1 MSDKKPDWQTPKHDP
16 DKPSGAKKRADI
28 WSRGPKDTPEQ
39 GKDRFNFTENFS
51 EFDEA
56 RGRKS
61 PRREPQRP
69 AMSGKK
75 RLFFFFIALAIGYF
89 ILKVLNPDISI
100 FDTPYGVKS
109 LVIIVLF
116 GGSMAYFSRAS
127 KSAVLKSLFGWLLIV
142 SVTFGLYTMGKGDSF
157 TTMADI
163 TPSRTVSQTGEMMVE
178 RQRDGHFWVMTQING
193 KNLPMMVDTG
203 ASMVVL
209 SKKDARRMGINLDE
223 LRFTGS
229 SSTANGKVAFARTRL
244 DNFQIGHVEFQ
255 NFMVTVNGGE
265 MNGSLLGLDALDKFK
280 SYEMRGDTMIL
291 RP

>member
-1 MSDKKPDWQTPKHDP
+1 MSDKEPDWQTPNHDP
-16 DKPSGAKKRADI
+16 DKPSDAKKRADI
-28 WSRGPKDTPEQ
+28 WSSGPKEAPKQ
-39 GKDRFNFTENFS
+39 SQDRFRFS

-56 RGRKS
+56 RGRRN
-61 PRREPQRP
+61 PNGEHQRP

-89 ILKVLNPDISI
+89 ILKVLNPDVSI

-109 LVIIVLF
+109 LIIIVLF
-116 GGSMAYFSRAS
+116 GGSMAYFSRAR

-142 SVTFGLYTMGKGDSF
+142 SVTFGLYTMGKGDSAA
-157 TTMADI
+157 TMSAI

-178 RQRDGHFWVMTQING
+178 RQRDGHFWIMTQING
-193 KNLPMMVDTG
+193 QNLPMMVDTG

-209 SKKDARRMGINLDE
+209 SKKDAKRIGINLDK

-229 SSTANGKVAFARTRL
+229 SSTANGRVAFARTRL
-244 DNFQIGHVEFQ
+244 NTFQIGHVEFE
-255 NFMVTVNGGE
+255 NFVVSINGGE

>member
-16 DKPSGAKKRADI
+16 DKQSGAKKRADI
-28 WSRGPKDTPEQ
+28 WSAGPKKPDEQ
-39 GKDRFNFTENFS
+39 SRDRYSFS

-61 PRREPQRP
+61 PKIEHQRP
-69 AMSGKK
+69 AISGKK
-75 RLFFFFIALAIGYF
+75 RLFGFFIALAIGYF
-89 ILKVLNPDISI
+89 ILKVLNPDVSI

-127 KSAVLKSLFGWLLIV
+127 KNSIMKSLFGWLVIV
-142 SVTFGLYTMGKGDSF
+142 SVTFGLYNMGKGDTY

-163 TPSRTVSQTGEMMVE
+163 TPSRDVTQTGEMMVE
-178 RQRDGHFWVMTQING
+178 RQRDGHFWIMTQING

-209 SKKDARRMGINLDE
+209 SKRDARRMGIKLDE

-229 SSTANGKVAFARTRL
+229 SSTANGRVSFARTRL
-244 DNFQIGHVEFQ
+244 DSFKIGHL
-255 NFMVTVNGGE
+255 NFNNFVVTVNGGE
-265 MNGSLLGLDALDKFK
+265 MQGSLLGLDALDKFT
-280 SYEMRGDTMIL
+280 SYEMRGDMMIL